1 MKDRRPRKLKKVA
14 KKRRAKHVAMVTAQ
28 CAIAQALAMCQVMQ
42 IQARPIL
49 KGSGEDTIRAVVE
62 KKVAIAN
69 CIFNVGRAAVTIAK
83 QVKHWREYV

>member
-14 KKRRAKHVAMVTAQ
+14 KKRKAKHVAMVTAQ

-49 KGSGEDTIRAVVE
+49 KERREEDLREKKIAVV
-62 KKVAIAN
+62 N
-69 CIFNVGRAAVTIAK
+69 CFIQAGYSASIIMTQI
-83 QVKHWREYV
+83 KHWREYI